1 MSKQQNKSFD
11 EKRTETRFPINS
23 VAKVTVIKN
32 EKVIMGT
39 CRNISGSGML
49 ICVEKSIKPET
60 AIKIEIAEGKIEF
73 NADAS
78 VVRVVEDD
86 DEILVAV
93 KITKQY

>member
-1 MSKQQNKSFD
+1 MSKQETSYD

-23 VAKVTVIKN
+23 VAKITIIKN
-32 EKVIMGT
+32 EKVISGT

-49 ICVEKSIKPET
+49 ICTEKTIAPDT

-73 NADAS
+73 NADAT
-78 VVRVVEDD
+78 VVRVVQDD
-86 DEILVAV
+86 TEETLVAV